1 MADDGMLTFKLDEIT
16 VRDIELRL
24 GALRAKAPTALKNAI
39 NATAK
44 DARTDLWAKANATYT
59 VKKGGFNKDMKLT
72 PANVGN
78 LEAVLLTRG
87 APIEMIKFRVTGRKG
102 TPRVEILRGQV
113 KSMGKRSFVNNVS
126 PYSSHLAVAKY
137 TGKDTKDGEDFD
149 KGTRKN
155 SGYRKNRL
163 GIEKKFSVSSPIMI
177 GNERRVYGIVEP
189 NIIKNLQNNVDKQVN
204 KILGGI

>member
-1 MADDGMLTFKLDEIT
+1 MADDGMLRFELDEIT
-16 VRDIELRL
+16 VRDIEFRL

-39 NATAK
+39 NMTAK

-59 VKKGGFNKDMKLT
+59 IKKGGFNKDMKLT
-72 PANVGN
+72 PANVGS
-78 LEAVLLTRG
+78 LEAILLTRG
-87 APIEMIKFRVTGRKG
+87 APIEMIKFRVTDRKG

-113 KSMGKRSFVNNVS
+113 KSMGDRSFVNNVAKKGT
-126 PYSSHLAVAKY
+126 HTHVAVAKY
-137 TGKDTKDGEDFD
+137 IGGKD
-149 KGTRKN
+149 
-155 SGYRKNRL
+155 SRL
-163 GIEKKFSVSSPIMI
+163 KIQKKFSVSSPIMI

>member
-1 MADDGMLTFKLDEIT
+1 MADDGMLRFEFDEIT

-39 NATAK
+39 NMTAK

-59 VKKGGFNKDMKLT
+59 IKKGGFNKDMKLT

-78 LEAVLLTRG
+78 LEAILLTRG
-87 APIEMIKFRVTGRKG
+87 APIEMIKFRVTDRKG

-113 KSMGKRSFVNNVS
+113 KSMGDRSFVNNVAKKGT
-126 PYSSHLAVAKY
+126 HTHVAVAKY
-137 TGKDTKDGEDFD
+137 VGGKD
-149 KGTRKN
+149 
-155 SGYRKNRL
+155 SRL
-163 GIEKKFSVSSPIMI
+163 KIQKKFSVSSPIMI
-177 GNERRVYGIVEP
+177 GNERKVYGIVEP

>member
-1 MADDGMLTFKLDEIT
+1 MADDGMLTFELDEIT

-39 NATAK
+39 NMTAK
-44 DARTDLWAKANATYT
+44 DARTDLWAKANTTYT
-59 VKKGGFNKDMKLT
+59 IKKGGFNKDMKLL

-87 APIEMIKFRVTGRKG
+87 APIEMIKFRVTDRKG

-113 KSMGKRSFVNNVS
+113 KSMGDRSFVNNVAKKGT
-126 PYSSHLAVAKY
+126 HTHVAVAKY
-137 TGKDTKDGEDFD
+137 IGG
-149 KGTRKN
+149 KN
-155 SGYRKNRL
+155 SRL
-163 GIEKKFSVSSPIMI
+163 KIQKKFSVSSPIMI

-189 NIIKNLQNNVDKQVN
+189 KIIENLQNNVDKQVN

>member
-1 MADDGMLTFKLDEIT
+1 MADDGMLTFELDEIT

-59 VKKGGFNKDMKLT
+59 IKKGGFNKDMKLT

-78 LEAVLLTRG
+78 LEAILLTRG
-87 APIEMIKFRVTGRKG
+87 APIEMIKFRVTDRKG

-113 KSMGKRSFVNNVS
+113 KSMGDRSFVNNVAKKGT
-126 PYSSHLAVAKY
+126 HTHVAVAKY
-137 TGKDTKDGEDFD
+137 IGG
-149 KGTRKN
+149 KN
-155 SGYRKNRL
+155 SRL
-163 GIEKKFSVSSPIMI
+163 KIQKKFSVSSPIMI

-189 NIIKNLQNNVDKQVN
+189 KIIENLQNNVDKQVN

>member
-1 MADDGMLTFKLDEIT
+1 MADEGMLTFELDEIT

-39 NATAK
+39 NMTAK

-59 VKKGGFNKDMKLT
+59 IKKGGFNRDMKLL

-87 APIEMIKFRVTGRKG
+87 APIEMIKFRVTDRKG

-113 KSMGKRSFVNNVS
+113 KSMGDRSFVNNVAKKGT
-126 PYSSHLAVAKY
+126 HTHVAVAKY
-137 TGKDTKDGEDFD
+137 IGGKD
-149 KGTRKN
+149 
-155 SGYRKNRL
+155 SRL
-163 GIEKKFSVSSPIMI
+163 KIQKKFSVSSPIMI
-177 GNERRVYGIVEP
+177 GNERKVYGIVEP
-189 NIIKNLQNNVDKQVN
+189 NIIKNLQDNVDKQVN

>member
-1 MADDGMLTFKLDEIT
+1 MADDGMLTFELDEVT
-16 VRDIELRL
+16 VKDIELRL
-24 GALRAKAPTALKNAI
+24 GALRTKAPTALKNAI

-59 VKKGGFNKDMKLT
+59 IKKGGFNKDMKLT

-113 KSMGKRSFVNNVS
+113 KSMGDRSFVNNVAKKGT
-126 PYSSHLAVAKY
+126 HTHVAVAKY
-137 TGKDTKDGEDFD
+137 IGG
-149 KGTRKN
+149 KN
-155 SGYRKNRL
+155 SRL
-163 GIEKKFSVSSPIMI
+163 KIQKKFSVSSPIMI
-177 GNERRVYGIVEP
+177 GNERKVYGIVEP
-189 NIIKNLQNNVDKQVN
+189 NIIKNLQNNVDKQVS

>member
-1 MADDGMLTFKLDEIT
+1 MADDGMLTFELDEIT

-24 GALRAKAPTALKNAI
+24 GTLRAKAPTALKNAI

-44 DARTDLWAKANATYT
+44 DARADLWAKANATYT
-59 VKKGGFNKDMKLT
+59 IKKGGFNKDMKLT

-78 LEAVLLTRG
+78 LEAILLTRG

-113 KSMGKRSFVNNVS
+113 KSMGDRSFVNNVAKKGT
-126 PYSSHLAVAKY
+126 HTHVAVAKY
-137 TGKDTKDGEDFD
+137 IGGKD
-149 KGTRKN
+149 
-155 SGYRKNRL
+155 SRL
-163 GIEKKFSVSSPIMI
+163 KIQKKFSVSSPIMI

-189 NIIKNLQNNVDKQVN
+189 NIIKNLQNNVDKQVS

>member
-1 MADDGMLTFKLDEIT
+1 MADDGMLTFELDEIT

-24 GALRAKAPTALKNAI
+24 GVLRAKAPTALKNAI
-39 NATAK
+39 NMTAK
-44 DARTDLWAKANATYT
+44 DARTGLWAKANATYT
-59 VKKGGFNKDMKLT
+59 IKKGGFNKDMKLT

-87 APIEMIKFRVTGRKG
+87 APIEMIKFRVTDRKG

-113 KSMGKRSFVNNVS
+113 KSMGDRSFVNNVAKKGT
-126 PYSSHLAVAKY
+126 HTHVAVAKY
-137 TGKDTKDGEDFD
+137 VGGKD
-149 KGTRKN
+149 
-155 SGYRKNRL
+155 SRL
-163 GIEKKFSVSSPIMI
+163 KIQKKFSVSSPIMI

-189 NIIKNLQNNVDKQVN
+189 NIIKNLQSNVDKQVN

>member
-1 MADDGMLTFKLDEIT
+1 MADDGMLTFELDEIT

-59 VKKGGFNKDMKLT
+59 IKKGGFNKDMKLT

-78 LEAVLLTRG
+78 LEAILLTRG
-87 APIEMIKFRVTGRKG
+87 APIEMIKFRVTDRKG

-113 KSMGKRSFVNNVS
+113 KSMGDRSFVNNVAKKGT
-126 PYSSHLAVAKY
+126 HTHIAVAKY
-137 TGKDTKDGEDFD
+137 VGGKD
-149 KGTRKN
+149 
-155 SGYRKNRL
+155 SRL
-163 GIEKKFSVSSPIMI
+163 KIQKKFSVSSPIMI
-177 GNERRVYGIVEP
+177 GNERKVYGIVEP
-189 NIIKNLQNNVDKQVN
+189 KIIENLQNNVDKQVN

>member
-1 MADDGMLTFKLDEIT
+1 MADDGMLTFELDEIT

-39 NATAK
+39 NMTAK

-59 VKKGGFNKDMKLT
+59 IKKGGFNKDMKLT
-72 PANVGN
+72 PANVGS
-78 LEAVLLTRG
+78 LEAILLTRG
-87 APIEMIKFRVTGRKG
+87 APIEMIKFRVTDRKG

-113 KSMGKRSFVNNVS
+113 KSMGDRSFVNNVAKKGT
-126 PYSSHLAVAKY
+126 HTHVAVAKY
-137 TGKDTKDGEDFD
+137 IGGKD
-149 KGTRKN
+149 
-155 SGYRKNRL
+155 SRL
-163 GIEKKFSVSSPIMI
+163 KIQKKFSVSSPIMI
-177 GNERRVYGIVEP
+177 GNERKVYGIVEP

>member
-1 MADDGMLTFKLDEIT
+1 MADDGMLTFELDEIT

-39 NATAK
+39 NMTAK

-59 VKKGGFNKDMKLT
+59 IKKGGFNKDMKLT
-72 PANVGN
+72 PANTGN
-78 LEAVLLTRG
+78 LEAILLTRG
-87 APIEMIKFRVTGRKG
+87 APIEMIKFRVTDRKA

-113 KSMGKRSFVNNVS
+113 KSMGDRSFVNNVAKKGT
-126 PYSSHLAVAKY
+126 HTHVAVAKY
-137 TGKDTKDGEDFD
+137 IGGKD
-149 KGTRKN
+149 
-155 SGYRKNRL
+155 SRL
-163 GIEKKFSVSSPIMI
+163 KIQKKFSVSSPIMI

-189 NIIKNLQNNVDKQVN
+189 KIIENLQNNVDRQVN

>member
-1 MADDGMLTFKLDEIT
+1 MTDDGMLTFELDEIT

-39 NATAK
+39 NMTAK

-59 VKKGGFNKDMKLT
+59 IKKGGFNKDMKLT

-87 APIEMIKFRVTGRKG
+87 APIEMIKFRVTDRKG

-113 KSMGKRSFVNNVS
+113 KSMGDRSFVNNVAKKGT
-126 PYSSHLAVAKY
+126 HTHVAVAKY
-137 TGKDTKDGEDFD
+137 IGG
-149 KGTRKN
+149 KN
-155 SGYRKNRL
+155 SRL
-163 GIEKKFSVSSPIMI
+163 KIQKKFSVSSPIMI

-189 NIIKNLQNNVDKQVN
+189 KIIENLQNNVDKQVN

>member
-1 MADDGMLTFKLDEIT
+1 MADDGMLTFELDEIT

-24 GALRAKAPTALKNAI
+24 GTLRAKAPTALKNAI

-59 VKKGGFNKDMKLT
+59 IKKGGFNKDMKLM

-78 LEAVLLTRG
+78 LEAILLTRG
-87 APIEMIKFRVTGRKG
+87 APIEMIKFRVTDRKS

-113 KSMGKRSFVNNVS
+113 KSMGDRSFVNNVAKKGT
-126 PYSSHLAVAKY
+126 HTHVAVAKY
-137 TGKDTKDGEDFD
+137 IGG
-149 KGTRKN
+149 KN
-155 SGYRKNRL
+155 SRL
-163 GIEKKFSVSSPIMI
+163 KIQKKFSVSSPIMI
-177 GNERRVYGIVEP
+177 GNERKVYGIVEP
-189 NIIKNLQNNVDKQVN
+189 KIIENLQNNVDKQVN

>member
-1 MADDGMLTFKLDEIT
+1 MADDGMLTFELDEIT
-16 VRDIELRL
+16 VRDIEFRL

-59 VKKGGFNKDMKLT
+59 IKKGGFNKDMKLT

-78 LEAVLLTRG
+78 LEATLLTRG
-87 APIEMIKFRVTGRKG
+87 APIEMIKFRVTDRKG

-113 KSMGKRSFVNNVS
+113 KSMGDRSFVNNVAKKGT
-126 PYSSHLAVAKY
+126 HTHVAVAKY
-137 TGKDTKDGEDFD
+137 IGG
-149 KGTRKN
+149 KN
-155 SGYRKNRL
+155 SRL
-163 GIEKKFSVSSPIMI
+163 KIQKKFSVSSPIMI
-177 GNERRVYGIVEP
+177 GNERKVYGIVEP
-189 NIIKNLQNNVDKQVN
+189 KIIENLQNNVDKQVN

>member
-1 MADDGMLTFKLDEIT
+1 MADDGMLTFELDEIT
-16 VRDIELRL
+16 VRDIEFRL

-59 VKKGGFNKDMKLT
+59 IKKGGFNKDMKLT

-87 APIEMIKFRVTGRKG
+87 APIEMIKFRVTDRKG

-113 KSMGKRSFVNNVS
+113 KSMGDRSFVNNVAKKGT
-126 PYSSHLAVAKY
+126 HTHVAVAKY
-137 TGKDTKDGEDFD
+137 IGGKDG
-149 KGTRKN
+149 
-155 SGYRKNRL
+155 RL
-163 GIEKKFSVSSPIMI
+163 KIQKKFSVSSPIMI

-189 NIIKNLQNNVDKQVN
+189 KIIENLQNNVDKQVN

>member
-1 MADDGMLTFKLDEIT
+1 MADDGMLRFELDEIT
-16 VRDIELRL
+16 VRDIEFRL
-24 GALRAKAPTALKNAI
+24 GVLRAKAPTALKNAI

-59 VKKGGFNKDMKLT
+59 IKKGGFNKDMKLT
-72 PANVGN
+72 PANVGS

-87 APIEMIKFRVTGRKG
+87 APIEMIKFRVTDRKG

-113 KSMGKRSFVNNVS
+113 KSMGDRSFVNNVAKKGT
-126 PYSSHLAVAKY
+126 HTHVAVAKY
-137 TGKDTKDGEDFD
+137 IGGKD
-149 KGTRKN
+149 
-155 SGYRKNRL
+155 SRL
-163 GIEKKFSVSSPIMI
+163 KIQKKFSVSSPIMI
-177 GNERRVYGIVEP
+177 GNERKVYGIVEP

>member
-1 MADDGMLTFKLDEIT
+1 MADDGMLTFELDEIT

-59 VKKGGFNKDMKLT
+59 IKKGGFNKDMKLL

-78 LEAVLLTRG
+78 LEAILLTRG
-87 APIEMIKFRVTGRKG
+87 APIEMIKFRVTDRKG

-113 KSMGKRSFVNNVS
+113 KSMGDRSFVNNVAKKGT
-126 PYSSHLAVAKY
+126 HTHVAVAKY
-137 TGKDTKDGEDFD
+137 IGG
-149 KGTRKN
+149 KN
-155 SGYRKNRL
+155 SRL
-163 GIEKKFSVSSPIMI
+163 KIQKKFSVSSPIMI
-177 GNERRVYGIVEP
+177 GNERKVYGIVEP
-189 NIIKNLQNNVDKQVN
+189 KIIENLQNNVDKQVN

>member
-1 MADDGMLTFKLDEIT
+1 MADDGMLTFELDEIT
-16 VRDIELRL
+16 VRDIEFRL

-59 VKKGGFNKDMKLT
+59 IKKGGFNKDMKLT

-87 APIEMIKFRVTGRKG
+87 APIEMIKFRVTDRKG

-113 KSMGKRSFVNNVS
+113 KSMGDRSFVNNVAKKGT
-126 PYSSHLAVAKY
+126 HTHVAVAKY
-137 TGKDTKDGEDFD
+137 IGGKD
-149 KGTRKN
+149 
-155 SGYRKNRL
+155 SRL
-163 GIEKKFSVSSPIMI
+163 KIQKKFSVSSPIMI
-177 GNERRVYGIVEP
+177 GNERKVYGIVEP
-189 NIIKNLQNNVDKQVN
+189 KIIENLQNNVDKQVN

>member
-1 MADDGMLTFKLDEIT
+1 MADEGMLTFKLDEIT

-59 VKKGGFNKDMKLT
+59 IKKGGFNKDMKLI
-72 PANVGN
+72 PANVGT
-78 LEAVLLTRG
+78 LEATLLTRG
-87 APIEMIKFRVTGRKG
+87 APIEMIKFRVTDRKA

-113 KSMGKRSFVNNVS
+113 KSMGDRSFVNNVAKKGT
-126 PYSSHLAVAKY
+126 HTHVAVAKY
-137 TGKDTKDGEDFD
+137 IGGKD
-149 KGTRKN
+149 
-155 SGYRKNRL
+155 SRL
-163 GIEKKFSVSSPIMI
+163 KIQKKFSVSSPIMI
-177 GNERRVYGIVEP
+177 GNERKVYGIVEP
-189 NIIKNLQNNVDKQVN
+189 NIIKNLQENVDKQVN

>member
-1 MADDGMLTFKLDEIT
+1 MADDGMLAFELDEIT

-39 NATAK
+39 NMTAK

-59 VKKGGFNKDMKLT
+59 IKKGGFNKDMKLT

-87 APIEMIKFRVTGRKG
+87 APIEMIKFRVTDRKG

-113 KSMGKRSFVNNVS
+113 KSMGDRSFVNNVAKKGT
-126 PYSSHLAVAKY
+126 HTHVAVAKY
-137 TGKDTKDGEDFD
+137 IGGKD
-149 KGTRKN
+149 
-155 SGYRKNRL
+155 SRL
-163 GIEKKFSVSSPIMI
+163 KIQKKFSVSSPIMI
-177 GNERRVYGIVEP
+177 GNERKVYGIVEP
-189 NIIKNLQNNVDKQVN
+189 NIIKNLQNNVDKQVS

>member
-1 MADDGMLTFKLDEIT
+1 MSDDGMLTFELDEIT

-24 GALRAKAPTALKNAI
+24 GALMAKAPTALKNAI
-39 NATAK
+39 NMTAK

-59 VKKGGFNKDMKLT
+59 IKKGGFNKDMKLT

-87 APIEMIKFRVTGRKG
+87 APIEMIKFRVTDRKG

-113 KSMGKRSFVNNVS
+113 KSMGDRSFVNNVAKKGT
-126 PYSSHLAVAKY
+126 HTHVAVAKY
-137 TGKDTKDGEDFD
+137 IGG
-149 KGTRKN
+149 KN
-155 SGYRKNRL
+155 SRL
-163 GIEKKFSVSSPIMI
+163 KIQKKFSVSSPIMI

>member
-1 MADDGMLTFKLDEIT
+1 MADDGMLTFELDEIT

-59 VKKGGFNKDMKLT
+59 IKKGGFNKDMKLT

-87 APIEMIKFRVTGRKG
+87 APIEMIKFRVTDRKG

-113 KSMGKRSFVNNVS
+113 KSMGDRSFVNNVAKKGT
-126 PYSSHLAVAKY
+126 HTHVAVAKY
-137 TGKDTKDGEDFD
+137 IGG
-149 KGTRKN
+149 KN
-155 SGYRKNRL
+155 SRL
-163 GIEKKFSVSSPIMI
+163 KIQKKFSVSSPIMI
-177 GNERRVYGIVEP
+177 GNERKVYGIVEP
-189 NIIKNLQNNVDKQVN
+189 NIVKNLQDNVDKQVN

>member
-1 MADDGMLTFKLDEIT
+1 MLTFELDEIT

-59 VKKGGFNKDMKLT
+59 IKKGGFNKDMKLT
-72 PANVGN
+72 PANAGN
-78 LEAVLLTRG
+78 LEAILLTRG
-87 APIEMIKFRVTGRKG
+87 APIEMIKFRVTDRKG

-113 KSMGKRSFVNNVS
+113 KSMGDRSFVNNVAKKGT
-126 PYSSHLAVAKY
+126 HTHVAVAKY
-137 TGKDTKDGEDFD
+137 IGG
-149 KGTRKN
+149 KN
-155 SGYRKNRL
+155 SRL
-163 GIEKKFSVSSPIMI
+163 KIQKKFSVSSPIMI

-189 NIIKNLQNNVDKQVN
+189 NIIKNLQNNVDRQVS
-204 KILGGI
+204 IVLGGI

>member
-1 MADDGMLTFKLDEIT
+1 MADDGMLTFELDEIT

-59 VKKGGFNKDMKLT
+59 IKKGGFNRDMKLT

-78 LEAVLLTRG
+78 LEAILLTRG
-87 APIEMIKFRVTGRKG
+87 APIEMIKFRVTDRKG

-113 KSMGKRSFVNNVS
+113 KSMGDRSFVNNVAKKGT
-126 PYSSHLAVAKY
+126 HTHVAVAKY
-137 TGKDTKDGEDFD
+137 IGG
-149 KGTRKN
+149 KN
-155 SGYRKNRL
+155 SRL
-163 GIEKKFSVSSPIMI
+163 KIQKKFSVSSPIMI
-177 GNERRVYGIVEP
+177 GNERKVYGIVEP
-189 NIIKNLQNNVDKQVN
+189 KIIENLQNNVDKQVN

>member
-1 MADDGMLTFKLDEIT
+1 MADDGMLTFELDEIT
-16 VRDIELRL
+16 VRDIEFRL

-59 VKKGGFNKDMKLT
+59 IKKGGFNRDMKLL

-87 APIEMIKFRVTGRKG
+87 APIEMIKFRVTDRKG

-113 KSMGKRSFVNNVS
+113 KSMGDRSFVNNVAKKGT
-126 PYSSHLAVAKY
+126 HTHVAVAKY
-137 TGKDTKDGEDFD
+137 IGG
-149 KGTRKN
+149 KN
-155 SGYRKNRL
+155 SRL
-163 GIEKKFSVSSPIMI
+163 KIQKKFSVSSPIMI
-177 GNERRVYGIVEP
+177 GNERKVYGIVEP
-189 NIIKNLQNNVDKQVN
+189 KIIENLQNNVDRQVS

>member
-1 MADDGMLTFKLDEIT
+1 MADDGMLRFELDEIT
-16 VRDIELRL
+16 VRDIEFRL

-39 NATAK
+39 NMTAK

-59 VKKGGFNKDMKLT
+59 IKKGGFNKDMKLT

-78 LEAVLLTRG
+78 LEAILLTRG
-87 APIEMIKFRVTGRKG
+87 APIEMIKFRVTDRKG

-113 KSMGKRSFVNNVS
+113 KSMGDRSFVNNVAKRGT
-126 PYSSHLAVAKY
+126 HTHVAVAKY
-137 TGKDTKDGEDFD
+137 IGGKD
-149 KGTRKN
+149 
-155 SGYRKNRL
+155 SRL
-163 GIEKKFSVSSPIMI
+163 KIQKKFSVSSPIMI
-177 GNERRVYGIVEP
+177 GNERKVYGIVEP

>member
-1 MADDGMLTFKLDEIT
+1 MADDGMLRFELDEIT
-16 VRDIELRL
+16 VRDIEFRL

-59 VKKGGFNKDMKLT
+59 IKKGGFNKDMKLT

-78 LEAVLLTRG
+78 LEAILLTRG
-87 APIEMIKFRVTGRKG
+87 APIEMIKFRVTDRKG

-113 KSMGKRSFVNNVS
+113 KSMGDRSFVNNVAKKGT
-126 PYSSHLAVAKY
+126 HTHVAVAKY
-137 TGKDTKDGEDFD
+137 IGGKD
-149 KGTRKN
+149 
-155 SGYRKNRL
+155 SRL
-163 GIEKKFSVSSPIMI
+163 KIQKKFSVSSPIMI

>member
-1 MADDGMLTFKLDEIT
+1 MADDGMLRFELDEIT
-16 VRDIELRL
+16 VRDIEFRL

-59 VKKGGFNKDMKLT
+59 IKKGGFNKDMKLT

-87 APIEMIKFRVTGRKG
+87 APIEMIKFRVTDRKG

-113 KSMGKRSFVNNVS
+113 KSMGDRSFVNNVAKKGT
-126 PYSSHLAVAKY
+126 HTHVAVAKY
-137 TGKDTKDGEDFD
+137 IGGKD
-149 KGTRKN
+149 
-155 SGYRKNRL
+155 SRL
-163 GIEKKFSVSSPIMI
+163 KIQKKFSVSSPIMI
-177 GNERRVYGIVEP
+177 GNERKVYGIVEP

>member
-1 MADDGMLTFKLDEIT
+1 MADDGMLTFELDEIT

-59 VKKGGFNKDMKLT
+59 IKKGGFNKDMKLT

-87 APIEMIKFRVTGRKG
+87 APIEMIKFRVTDRKG

-113 KSMGKRSFVNNVS
+113 KSMGDRSFVNNIAKKGTHTHVS
-126 PYSSHLAVAKY
+126 VAKY
-137 TGKDTKDGEDFD
+137 IGG
-149 KGTRKN
+149 KN
-155 SGYRKNRL
+155 SRL
-163 GIEKKFSVSSPIMI
+163 KIQKKFSVSSPIMI
-177 GNERRVYGIVEP
+177 GNEHRVYGIVEP

>member
-1 MADDGMLTFKLDEIT
+1 MADDGMLTFELDEIT

-39 NATAK
+39 NMTAK

-59 VKKGGFNKDMKLT
+59 IKKGGFNRDMKLT

-113 KSMGKRSFVNNVS
+113 KSMGDRSFVNNVAKKGT
-126 PYSSHLAVAKY
+126 HTHVAVAKY
-137 TGKDTKDGEDFD
+137 IGGKD
-149 KGTRKN
+149 
-155 SGYRKNRL
+155 SRL
-163 GIEKKFSVSSPIMI
+163 KIQKKFSVSSPIMI

>member
-1 MADDGMLTFKLDEIT
+1 MADDGMLTFELDEIT

-24 GALRAKAPTALKNAI
+24 GALRAKAPTALKNAV

-59 VKKGGFNKDMKLT
+59 IKKGGFNKDMKLT

-87 APIEMIKFRVTGRKG
+87 APIEMIKFRVTDRKG

-113 KSMGKRSFVNNVS
+113 KSMGDRSFVNNVAKKGT
-126 PYSSHLAVAKY
+126 HTHVAVAKY
-137 TGKDTKDGEDFD
+137 IGGKD
-149 KGTRKN
+149 
-155 SGYRKNRL
+155 SRL
-163 GIEKKFSVSSPIMI
+163 KIQKKFSVSSPIMI
-177 GNERRVYGIVEP
+177 GNDRKVYGIVEP
-189 NIIKNLQNNVDKQVN
+189 KIIENLQNNVDKQVN